1 VRNSALVGSLS
12 AVQVSVLPRVI
23 EAQPLAMSAAV
34 SASGD
39 ALEFA
44 AAAAVLDVTRRVKRL
59 AVPRPGRG
67 VGEAAAAKRPFS
79 ACLRRGVWFCRG
91 CPTLSMIPAAKNS
104 NFWRLGSLPWPSEV
118 GYDARGISLAQENGA
133 KAMAAKPTVDAR
145 WACLVADLLE
155 AKQVEPEGLLRQAG
169 LSRRQVSD
177 PDQRIPFRKH
187 ALLFELAAEAC
198 REPYFG
204 LRLGAHLDVR
214 DAGLLGYVALSSP
227 TFGQALNNVARYHR
241 VLTEGFQLSFEL
253 DEHHAVLAA
262 IPADPLAMVGRQA
275 VEFGTSALVR
285 MCRGLTAQKLRPLW
299 VQFVHP
305 LPRAKARYA
314 AALKAPVYFD
324 QPQIAVVFSKE
335 VLAVPV
341 KRADHRLLRI
351 LETHCCEIL
360 GQGAES
366 DAVFDVRQVLTR
378 HLSGGVSTLAQMAAE
393 LNTSV
398 RTLERRLKER
408 GWTYKQVVD
417 DLRRQLAL
425 RYVKDRRLR
434 LSQMGFL
441 LGFSENAA
449 FLHAFR
455 RWTGSTPVRYR
466 AANSGDHALDATRS
480 PVASRHGRQTER
492 PGRTVKSES
501 AEANTGPQIANSRP
515 SRGR

>member
-1 VRNSALVGSLS
+1 
-12 AVQVSVLPRVI
+12 
-23 EAQPLAMSAAV
+23 M
-34 SASGD
+34 
-39 ALEFA
+39 
-44 AAAAVLDVTRRVKRL
+44 
-59 AVPRPGRG
+59 
-67 VGEAAAAKRPFS
+67 
-79 ACLRRGVWFCRG
+79 
-91 CPTLSMIPAAKNS
+91 
-104 NFWRLGSLPWPSEV
+104 
-118 GYDARGISLAQENGA
+118 GYDGLWDLLGVEKGA
-133 KAMAAKPTVDAR
+133 KSMAAEPTVDAR

-155 AKQVEPEGLLRQAG
+155 AKQIEPEGLLRQAG

-177 PDQRIPFRKH
+177 PDRRIPFRKH

-198 REPYFG
+198 KEPYFG
-204 LRLGAHLDVR
+204 LRLGAQLDVR
-214 DAGLLGYVALSSP
+214 EAGLLGYVALSSP
-227 TFGQALNNVARYHR
+227 TFGQALKNVVRYHR
-241 VLTEGFQLSFEL
+241 VLTEGFQLSFEF
-253 DEHHAVLAA
+253 DQHHAVLAA
-262 IPADPLAMVGRQA
+262 IPADRSAMVGRQA

-299 VQFVHP
+299 VQFVLP

-314 AALKAPVYFD
+314 AVLKAPVYFE

-366 DAVFDVRQVLTR
+366 DTVFDVRQVLTR
-378 HLSGGVSTLAQMAAE
+378 LLSGGVPRLEQMAAE

-425 RYVKDRRLR
+425 RYVKDPRLR
-434 LSQMGFL
+434 LSQLGFL

-449 FLHAFR
+449 FVHAFR
-455 RWTGSTPVRYR
+455 RWTGSTPMRYR
-466 AANSGDHALDATRS
+466 AANSGDHASAATR
-480 PVASRHGRQTER
+480 PPALAHRHR
-492 PGRTVKSES
+492 PAPT
-501 AEANTGPQIANSRP
+501 P
-515 SRGR
+515 